1 MAWGDELRPGGGY
14 TWHSGTK
21 AQPEPYLTRI
31 NPQRRTTYEA
41 QVPNKTWSWQQPKGR
56 GDVDRQYWVKSGPSY
71 DDRSGYAT
79 NIPSQRGWKE
89 DEIRGPN
96 IPAGIATLQDDD
108 EKMGLLGHGNKWIR
122 DTFGDFPMPKVM
134 KMAGDTAKDA
144 MRASRLHNYYK
155 DAAVAAGGTKAEGS
169 RDWKVAKASMMT
181 DKDKLFYDKHIK
193 LAGNAPDKETKE
205 YHLAQAE
212 TAWRNKQT
220 SDRLSAAIGFEG
232 YRPSKY
238 TGVGEGSRYTGSHP
252 LAGRRVPGYDIM
264 QGLSQGAWGA
274 SLQDAAEAG
283 MVEPGITGRPDW
295 DTFDSEMV
303 EPGIPGR
310 PAWDTFDERYSA
322 APDIDFR
329 SGIYQE
335 GGSPSE
341 EAMLAPPGG
350 YLDVRDTL
358 PEKVATHVPSWSDVW
373 GMPGLM
379 KEEVLEGYPGQDL
392 EFLLNPEDYYEDL
405 RENEE
410 EIIPNISD
418 LDYFNQFK

>member
-1 MAWGDELRPGGGY
+1 MAWGDELQPGGGY

-31 NPQRRTTYEA
+31 NPQRRAQYEA

-56 GDVDRQYWVKSGPSY
+56 GDVDRQHWVKPGPSY

-108 EKMGLLGHGNKWIR
+108 EKMGMLGTAKQFLGG
-122 DTFGDFPMPKVM
+122 FDFPTPKVM

-155 DAAVAAGGTKAEGS
+155 DAAVAAGGTKAQGS

-264 QGLSQGAWGA
+264 QGLSEGAWGA